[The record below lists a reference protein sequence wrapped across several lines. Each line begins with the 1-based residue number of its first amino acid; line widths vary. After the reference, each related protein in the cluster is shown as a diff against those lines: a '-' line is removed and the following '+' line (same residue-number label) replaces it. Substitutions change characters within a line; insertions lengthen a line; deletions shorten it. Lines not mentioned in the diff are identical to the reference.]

1 MSPAAAALTER
12 RLVVVTGKGG
22 TGKTTVTAALGLA
35 AARQGLRTLAVEV
48 GAKESIAPL
57 VAPGSPPVGYRGRSL
72 APGFTVMRIDPYEAL
87 AEYLVLQLGARFV
100 VERVL
105 ANRGFRQ
112 LMNASPGWR
121 DLITLGKVWHL
132 ERMEDAPGRPKFDL
146 IVVDA
151 PATGHGVAFLD
162 VPRVVV
168 SAVRAGP
175 LRRHSQAVED
185 LIRDPERTV
194 LLPVTLAEELPT
206 RETEELVA
214 AVRNRLLIPMDR
226 LVVNAFAENPFPPGL
241 ERLDE
246 PLRRLAPDE
255 RFGGLPPNGAIADCA
270 AFLGARHRLNR
281 AYERELAEST
291 GLPPVRLP
299 FLPAGPGD
307 AAALADLGDLLL
319 ASSGSPP

>member
-1 MSPAAAALTER
+1 MSPEATALTDR

-35 AARQGLRTLAVEV
+35 AARQGLRVLAVEV
-48 GAKESIAPL
+48 GAKEAIAPL
-57 VAPGSPPVGYRGRSL
+57 IAPDGAPVGYRGRSL

-132 ERMEDAPGRPKFDL
+132 ERMKDATGRPKFDL

-194 LLPVTLAEELPT
+194 LLPITLAEELPT
-206 RETEELVA
+206 RETVELVET
-214 AVRNRLLIPMDR
+214 VRSQLLIPMDR
-226 LVVNAFAENPFPPGL
+226 VVVNAFAEPPFPDGL

-246 PLRRLAPDE
+246 RLRRLAPDE
-255 RFGGLPPNGAIADCA
+255 RFGALPPNGVIADCA
-270 AFLGARHRLNR
+270 AFLSARHRLNR
-281 AYERELAEST
+281 AYERELAEHT

-307 AAALADLGDLLL
+307 EDTLARLGATLL
-319 ASSGSPP
+319 GSPGLSQ